1 MTGANTLDLEDVDPF
16 DLPDW
21 LGETEVTWVADEG
34 VRVGHHVAGR
44 LRAEDPVRELPCDLL
59 AVDEAYPVPV
69 ADDRARLHA
78 HQAWRHG
85 QILLVTTGGRLTLAV
100 PGTSF
105 SADLVL
111 DALSRLAKA
120 VGASADDYS
129 ARLRI
134 GADKPRRAPSGRL
147 P

>member
-1 MTGANTLDLEDVDPF
+1 MTAPGPPTLEDVDPF
-16 DLPDW
+16 DLPEW
-21 LGETEVTWVADEG
+21 LGEAEVTWEPEIG
-34 VRVGHHVAGR
+34 LRTGHHVRGTLTDGEHEA
-44 LRAEDPVRELPCDLL
+44 VSCDLL
-59 AVDEAYPVPV
+59 AVDEAYPSPV

-85 QILLVTTGGRLTLAV
+85 QILLVSYDARLTLAI

-105 SADLVL
+105 SADVVL

-120 VGASADDYS
+120 VGAESERYA

-134 GADKPRRAPSGRL
+134 GAETQRRAPRV

>member
-1 MTGANTLDLEDVDPF
+1 VTNPGPGALPEADPF

-21 LGETEVTWVADEG
+21 LGTAEVTWQPEWG
-34 VRVGHHVAGR
+34 IRTGHLVRGR
-44 LRAEDPVRELPCDLL
+44 LTGEQTGDELPCDLL

-69 ADDRARLHA
+69 ADDRTRLRT

-85 QILLVTTGGRLTLAV
+85 QILLVCAGDRLTLAV
-100 PGTSF
+100 PGTCF
-105 SADLVL
+105 TADGVL

-120 VGASADDYS
+120 VGASAEAYA

-134 GADKPRRAPSGRL
+134 GGDQTRRSR
-147 P
+147 